1 MADEFCHPPL
11 FPPKAKELIRIP
23 SPPSLQVEELIRL
36 KSQQNTGLPPPSS
49 GGGSFLDRFANKME
63 SIATDVERS
72 MNHMQ
77 QKLNDKVQ
85 VGTTSSPL
93 LGGH

>member
-1 MADEFCHPPL
+1 
-11 FPPKAKELIRIP
+11 
-23 SPPSLQVEELIRL
+23 VEELL
-36 KSQQNTGLPPPSS
+36 QMKANPMHHAGSLAVPVAGSSS
-49 GGGSFLDRFANKME
+49 GMSLLDRFANKME

-85 VGTTSSPL
+85 VGR
-93 LGGH
+93 